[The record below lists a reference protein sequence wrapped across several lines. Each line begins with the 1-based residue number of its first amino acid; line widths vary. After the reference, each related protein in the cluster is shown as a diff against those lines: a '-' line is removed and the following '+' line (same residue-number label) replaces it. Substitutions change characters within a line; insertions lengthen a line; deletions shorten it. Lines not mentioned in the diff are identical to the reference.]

1 MTENKK
7 VKDNLFVDLFCSDQ
21 DGTWNFLS
29 LYNALHNTNL
39 KFDEV
44 KIEPKRIEQVMYRT
58 LSNDVA
64 MEINDKLIVMV
75 EQQSTI
81 NKNMPLRFVM
91 YISRL
96 YESFVEEKDKYRRTL
111 VEIPTPEFY
120 VIYNGQDNYPKE
132 SILQLSDAFKDK
144 SIDIQLDL
152 KVTVYNVN
160 KYRDLDIVQQCR
172 AMNDYCKFI
181 DLINYEKSNG
191 VKTDRY
197 SNYATKP
204 SPFLESILEECDFS
218 GLQEVVD
225 NCIKDLKENY
235 EQILIKVISSMISE
249 SLFNTHNF
257 KFAVESVVCDELNR
271 RHNDGCL

>member
-21 DGTWNFLS
+21 DGTRNFLS

-197 SNYATKP
+197 KHA
-204 SPFLESILEECDFS
+204 I
-218 GLQEVVD
+218 
-225 NCIKDLKENY
+225 
-235 EQILIKVISSMISE
+235 
-249 SLFNTHNF
+249 
-257 KFAVESVVCDELNR
+257 
-271 RHNDGCL
+271 